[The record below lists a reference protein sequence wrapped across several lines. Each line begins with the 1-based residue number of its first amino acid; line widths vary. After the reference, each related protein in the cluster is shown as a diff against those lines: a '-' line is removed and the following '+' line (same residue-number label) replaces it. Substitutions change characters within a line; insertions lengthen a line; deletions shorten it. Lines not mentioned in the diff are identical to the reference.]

1 MSKCLHEQRERVE
14 YSEVL
19 PKFNTIFAC
28 FMLLSM
34 LIKCSKRNEKK
45 QVRKK
50 KASNRQNRSLL
61 SSETF
66 TLNKID

>member
-1 MSKCLHEQRERVE
+1 MSKCLHEQRHRVK

-34 LIKCSKRNEKK
+34 LIKCSKRNEYK
-45 QVRKK
+45 QVRKNK
-50 KASNRQNRSLL
+50 FSD
-61 SSETF
+61 SSKSSKLEPF
-66 TLNKID
+66 FM